1 MMQETD
7 DAVAPFANVH
17 ALINGVY
24 NDIDYFV
31 VLILISAHL
40 PRYSLITDPKDPT
53 FARREKID
61 GARLLRVIRI
71 VDLSTCSDF
80 S

>member
-1 MMQETD
+1 M
-7 DAVAPFANVH
+7 
-17 ALINGVY
+17 
-24 NDIDYFV
+24 
-31 VLILISAHL
+31 ISFS
-40 PRYSLITDPKDPT
+40 RYSLTTDPKDPT